1 MMKWIF
7 TALIML
13 SVAFGLLNGRGEALG
28 AAALSSCQQAVE
40 LAISLCGALCLWSG
54 LMRAAQESGLTSRL
68 ARILSPVIGKLFR
81 GAGPK
86 AMELI
91 AMNITANL
99 LGLGNAATPLG
110 LAAIQELE
118 QSLPPEHKGA
128 ASDPMI
134 LLVVLNTASIQ
145 LIPTTVAV
153 LRLKY
158 GSENPMDIIPAVL
171 ISSLVSVTVGLF
183 LAKVLNRLFPF
194 KAERQAAK

>member
-1 MMKWIF
+1 M
-7 TALIML
+7 
-13 SVAFGLLNGRGEALG
+13 
-28 AAALSSCQQAVE
+28 
-40 LAISLCGALCLWSG
+40 
-54 LMRAAQESGLTSRL
+54 
-68 ARILSPVIGKLFR
+68 
-81 GAGPK
+81 
-86 AMELI
+86 
-91 AMNITANL
+91 
-99 LGLGNAATPLG
+99 GLGNAATPLG

>member
-1 MMKWIF
+1 MQ
-7 TALIML
+7 TGL
-13 SVAFGLLNGRGEALG
+13 SVILATNAFGNLAFTVFSAFSYLK
-28 AAALSSCQQAVE
+28 ALSSKTVNGQ
-40 LAISLCGALCLWSG
+40 
-54 LMRAAQESGLTSRL
+54 T
-68 ARILSPVIGKLFR
+68 
-81 GAGPK
+81 
-86 AMELI
+86 
-91 AMNITANL
+91 L
-99 LGLGNAATPLG
+99 LNPNAATPLG